1 MSLDHLP
8 TLQYSHQ
15 VNSHSYLMTGY
26 GPRHASTG
34 ASSIELAPS
43 ALLGL
48 TPVSNFSFT
57 YMYRL
62 QFLRHVPSLLLYAH
76 PGLFLNITLF
86 EHFSQHTSTSSR
98 STRFKHVLSIGS
110 PVFVPTRSSPLFH
123 VLHFT
128 STSCSNNNRN
138 SPRLRCPRWFEITH
152 LHPRLF
158 SLSWRHVVFVSST
171 LVVFAFDTT
180 RWQLKSVF
188 LDTTG
193 CDQNNMK
200 LVSFTSPGN
209 NQFILHYCVPL
220 QFLTVVSFGFV
231 LNSKKQSPRGL
242 PKQKQTR
249 RSRALTYNLN
259 SEKQSPRGL
268 PKQKQTRRF
277 CALTLTY
284 KITKSILHFSA
295 IGTLGSLIVFPR
307 SVTALNSKAASQ
319 LPRAPNVTS
328 LHPFNICVPDDNEG
342 SPQLST
348 SDVYKS
354 LSLHLSSTRLFLRT
368 LICAKPP
375 LLHKTFDIVS
385 LTFPEAPANI
395 DCLVYYGIANF
406 VLMSRVTQ
414 VFVFHLLGWLVSSF
428 SNCSPDSTFLGL
440 LTLFPCLAPRLSTQH
455 VFAPCLGL
463 IFVTTSPFGFIFV
476 LNKFFDFTHSSST
489 DLLSS
494 ALFITSMSRVCL
506 DFPVFRPLTSVAR
519 AQLGFGFSVASLT
532 SASAR
537 SPSVSLQP
545 ASASLTSVL
554 GSLRLTRQQ
563 SQCHMQRARQQ
574 LCQIY
579 CMRKRQLS
587 ALCSSVTS
595 TSVLQCEQSQRW
607 IRPCTTQCRNTR
619 PTAQPVPAPR
629 TISTHTGKHVLH
641 NETCTYY
648 RLCHPEQLISVRN
661 NSANNYYTRGY
672 AIDGGTAISV
682 TKTHAAMQSRA
693 CIGSSP
699 SPASAPETARIA
711 IKTQNPS
718 VFLVTAA

>member
-1 MSLDHLP
+1 MD
-8 TLQYSHQ
+8 Q
-15 VNSHSYLMTGY
+15 VSRHSFIMTGF
-26 GPRHASTG
+26 GPRHTSTG
-34 ASSIELAPS
+34 ASSIELAP
-43 ALLGL
+43 ATLLGL
-48 TPVSNFSFT
+48 TRVPNFSSIT
-57 YMYRL
+57 MCRL
-62 QFLRHVPSLLLYAH
+62 QFLCHAPALLPSAL
-76 PGLFLNITLF
+76 PGFFLNITPF
-86 EHFSQHTSTSSR
+86 QYFCQHISSLSR
-98 STRFKHVLSIGS
+98 TTRFKHVLSIGS
-110 PVFVPTRSSPLFH
+110 PVPSCSSPFLQ

-128 STSCSNNNRN
+128 SAVCSSTNNRT
-138 SPRLRCPRWFEITH
+138 SHCLRCPHHWFELAYLHLRLISLTWQHIT
-152 LHPRLF
+152 
-158 SLSWRHVVFVSST
+158 FVSGTSM
-171 LVVFAFDTT
+171 VFTFDTT
-180 RWQLKSVF
+180 SWQLNFVF
-188 LDTTG
+188 IDTAL
-193 CDQNNMK
+193 CDHQIK
-200 LVSFTSPGN
+200 IVRFTLPHDDH
-209 NQFILHYCVPL
+209 FILHYYVPS
-220 QFLTVVSFGFV
+220 QFITVIPSGSVWI
-231 LNSKKQSPRGL
+231 SKKQSPRGL